1 MTTLVALSTK
11 DSLVM
16 GCDSL
21 ASVTKPLVNPW
32 DLREF
37 FDDDFNIKTDDEGKP
52 ILNNFRQIYGKTEEV
67 PYDHMTHVNKLCSLE
82 PLPMG
87 VMATGIA
94 SIGDSTVRSLISEF
108 KKSDG
113 GFKDPDRL
121 TNFAVKSVAERML
134 KFIRSRYDNKYP
146 KEGYRPYLELIIGG
160 YNKQPQIPSIH
171 RIMVHDDEL
180 RPTITDFGAVFGGE
194 MCEIQRI
201 VFGTDSANRSKLRKR
216 SEELLAKYHQ
226 ILSEHIG
233 ANNIQ
238 VELPKP
244 EQYTDQLDLFSDD
257 WDLDGFTAR
266 LEDFSEQNAIEC
278 VDFFIDI
285 MIKSQQFSARL
296 PVVGGEKHI
305 AIITKRDGFRFVSE
319 EKLRHGE
326 HAIPIE
332 EETKKQ

>member
-21 ASVTKPLVNPW
+21 ASVTKPLVDPW
-32 DLREF
+32 GLREF
-37 FDDDFNIKTDDEGKP
+37 FDDDFNIKTDDKGKP
-52 ILNNFRQIYGKTEEV
+52 ILKDFRQIYGKTEEI

-87 VMATGIA
+87 VMATGIT
-94 SIGDSTVRSLISEF
+94 SIGDRTLRSLASEF
-108 KKSDG
+108 KKSDR
-113 GFKDPDRL
+113 GFKNPDKL
-121 TNFAVKSVAERML
+121 TNFTVKSVAERML
-134 KFIRSRYDNKYP
+134 RFIGSLYNNEHP
-146 KEGYRPYLELIIGG
+146 KGGYRPYLELIIGG
-160 YNKQPQIPSIH
+160 YNKQSQIPSIY

-180 RPTITDFGAVFGGE
+180 RTTIRDFGAVFGGE

-201 VFGTDSANRSKLRKR
+201 VFGTDSDNRSKLRKR
-216 SEELLAKYHQ
+216 SEELLIKYHQ
-226 ILSEHIG
+226 ILAENIS

-244 EQYTDQLDLFSDD
+244 EQYIDQLDLFGDD

-266 LEDFSEQNAIEC
+266 MEDFSEQNAIEC

-305 AIITKRDGFRFVSE
+305 AVITKRDGFRFVSE
-319 EKLRHGE
+319 EKLRYGE

-332 EETKKQ
+332 EETKNQ